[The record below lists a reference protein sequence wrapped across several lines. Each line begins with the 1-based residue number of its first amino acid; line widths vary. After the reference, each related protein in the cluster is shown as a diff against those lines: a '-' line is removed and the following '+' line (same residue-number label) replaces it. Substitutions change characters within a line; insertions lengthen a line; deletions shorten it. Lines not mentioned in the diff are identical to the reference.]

1 MSVSPKYA
9 ALLAN
14 VTRNTPTQIDP
25 LVFENIRKIGSDL
38 SFAETRPPVS
48 AKLWSRTEDE
58 TSYIGIR
65 VTGPIADQHAIAADL
80 AAAAVER
87 QIIPIFLSWIGQCG
101 MQQFG
106 FRVELIGGA
115 NEEEMHACE
124 EQVRRLWNLAII
136 VDAADVSSFG

>member
-1 MSVSPKYA
+1 MSLSPKYA

-14 VTRNTPTQIDP
+14 LSRNTPTQVDP
-25 LVFENIRKIGSDL
+25 LLFEHSPTEGCDIAFVD
-38 SFAETRPPVS
+38 TRPPVS
-48 AKLWSRTEDE
+48 AKLWARPEDE

-65 VTGPIADQHAIAADL
+65 VTSPIANQHEIAADL

-87 QIIPIFLSWIGQCG
+87 HIIPIFLSWVGQCG

-115 NEEEMHACE
+115 NIAETQACE
-124 EQVRRLWNLAII
+124 EQLKRLWNLAII
-136 VDAADVSSFG
+136 VDVADISSFG